1 MGKIRVRNF
10 VLILAVLLL
19 IATAVTLALPE
30 IGSFSEKVY
39 AAETQ
44 ENDQT
49 HPGWSHEDA
58 IDLGAYIDDL
68 KSKDVNYNYYGL
80 PSGKYYLSSSYKL
93 DRELMVFYANVEIC
107 LNGYVL
113 SGSGDNRLID
123 VNNATLKIY
132 DCNPDR
138 TNKYIVNEDGVYEW
152 VGEPEEGQKY
162 YNYSRGTLNYGK
174 LTGTE
179 SWEDPAAGSGAGI
192 IVRGESPWKC
202 MAESLWVAWLPN
214 TAAQ

>member
-49 HPGWSHEDA
+49 HLGWSHEDA

-162 YNYSRGTLNYGK
+162 YNY
-174 LTGTE
+174 
-179 SWEDPAAGSGAGI
+179 
-192 IVRGESPWKC
+192 
-202 MAESLWVAWLPN
+202 
-214 TAAQ
+214 